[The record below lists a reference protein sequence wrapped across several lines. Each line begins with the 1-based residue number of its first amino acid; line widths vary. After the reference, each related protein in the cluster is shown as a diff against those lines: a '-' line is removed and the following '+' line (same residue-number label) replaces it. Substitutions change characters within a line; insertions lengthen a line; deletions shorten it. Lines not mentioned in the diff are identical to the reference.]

1 MIELSAGSCWLA
13 DLLLTTILIGSDLL
27 LMRPIWTMG
36 NFGKDTRYHL
46 EPHVFFYQGW
56 SSNCVLISTKLE
68 VLLLEL
74 STLNLSRVCSTL
86 VKCLWA
92 CILNEKLKQVKKC
105 KTLDP
110 AYAQNL
116 HDALT
121 EGCSTSTADVDAW
134 EVPCCSRHVVITQ
147 RGRLHQSGNRLK
159 QFLLQFLSE

>member
-1 MIELSAGSCWLA
+1 MLLIGWLA
-13 DLLLTTILIGSDLL
+13 FDDNSDWLWL
-27 LMRPIWTMG
+27 AVDETNLNNGQFWQGYTLSSRTS
-36 NFGKDTRYHL
+36 R
-46 EPHVFFYQGW
+46 FFYQGW
-56 SSNCVLISTKLE
+56 SSNCLLISTKLE

-74 STLNLSRVCSTL
+74 STLHLSRVCSTL

-92 CILNEKLKQVKKC
+92 CSLDGKLKQVKKY

-134 EVPCCSRHVVITQ
+134 EAPCCSRHVVITQ

-159 QFLLQFLSE
+159 QFLLQFLSG